1 MFRATRVVDN
11 NWRERK
17 GAIKRKLAS
26 VRRNKRAW
34 EGRLCEELKGRKG
47 CRDIIGRGVFEI
59 KKIRGVGA
67 CKRRKGFRG
76 KKRKEGEKEEEEG
89 NNSKGKVIPE
99 RRGES
104 FLKCMR
110 LQQNGFT
117 RIGIRFTN
125 GSEEKEILYCEK
137 TSSLYRCK
145 LMWKVIASVSKS
157 NCRWKLTLFQYARA
171 N

>member
-1 MFRATRVVDN
+1 M
-11 NWRERK
+11 
-17 GAIKRKLAS
+17 
-26 VRRNKRAW
+26 
-34 EGRLCEELKGRKG
+34 
-47 CRDIIGRGVFEI
+47 FEI
-59 KKIRGVGA
+59 KKIKGVGA

-76 KKRKEGEKEEEEG
+76 KKREEGREEEEEG
-89 NNSKGKVIPE
+89 NNSKGNVIPE

-145 LMWKVIASVSKS
+145 LM
-157 NCRWKLTLFQYARA
+157 
-171 N
+171 

>member
-1 MFRATRVVDN
+1 M
-11 NWRERK
+11 
-17 GAIKRKLAS
+17 
-26 VRRNKRAW
+26 
-34 EGRLCEELKGRKG
+34 
-47 CRDIIGRGVFEI
+47 FEI
-59 KKIRGVGA
+59 KKIRVGA

-76 KKRKEGEKEEEEG
+76 KKREEGREEEKEEEEG
-89 NNSKGKVIPE
+89 NNSKGNVIPE

-145 LMWKVIASVSKS
+145 LM
-157 NCRWKLTLFQYARA
+157 
-171 N
+171 